1 MNIPPRSIRNN
12 PFVRI
17 LLMGFIVLLLQI
29 PIGLLFGIIS
39 ERQHSRDEAVSD
51 ITGTWGREQHFVGP
65 ILVVPY
71 NQHHSETSEDGRVKS
86 WTVVKQAVFLP
97 DELDVAADVQ
107 AETRY
112 RGIYEVPVYRASL
125 VLKGRFPRVDFL
137 GWDIAEAD
145 ILWDKASVN
154 VLLSD
159 VRALSSAS
167 DFVWGTRTVSLEPG
181 ALFGDRPGIHAA
193 LSRSD
198 LTGSAIPFS
207 VELKLNGS
215 GRISVAPAGSQTEF
229 SVASNWPDPSFGGS
243 WLPQEKSAIE
253 ASGFTSAWSVNLL
266 GRDYPQ
272 RWREGAEHLE
282 RLVGS
287 TMSVRFLSPVDPY
300 RMSFRSV
307 KYELLFLVLVF
318 MTFWIFEVLSG
329 VRLHPIQYLFCGIAM
344 CVFYLLEL
352 SLSEHLGFLLAYS
365 IAAGMVCALVV
376 GYCRAVLKT
385 RGRASIVGG
394 VLSLLYA
401 YLYMLLANQDFA
413 LLAGSVGVFAALSLV
428 MYLTRNVEW
437 SGGPNE
443 LEESES

>member
-1 MNIPPRSIRNN
+1 MKTPPRSIRNS

-39 ERQHSRDEAVSD
+39 ERQASRDEAVAD
-51 ITGTWGREQHFVGP
+51 ITGTWGREQHLVGP

-71 NQHHSETSEDGRVKS
+71 HQHHSELLADGRVKS
-86 WTVVKQAVFLP
+86 WIVTEQAVFLP
-97 DELDVAADVQ
+97 GALDVDVDAT

-112 RGIYEVPVYRASL
+112 RGIYEVPVYRAE
-125 VLKGRFPRVDFL
+125 VQLKGSFPKVDFS
-137 GWDIAEAD
+137 GWDIAESD

-154 VLLSD
+154 LLVSD
-159 VRALSSAS
+159 VRALSAAS
-167 DFVWGTRTVSLEPG
+167 ELAWGSRGVALEPG
-181 ALFGDRPGIHAA
+181 ALFGDRPGVHAS

-198 LTGSAIPFS
+198 LLASSASFS
-207 VELKLNGS
+207 VDLKLNGS
-215 GRISVAPAGSQTEF
+215 GRISAAPAGSQTEF
-229 SVASNWPDPSFGGS
+229 SVASNWPDPSFGGD
-243 WLPQEKSAIE
+243 WLPQEKSPIE
-253 ASGFTSAWSVNLL
+253 STGFTASWSVNLL
-266 GRDYPQ
+266 GRNYPQ
-272 RWREGAEHLE
+272 RWAAGAEHLGS
-282 RLVGS
+282 LVTS
-287 TMSVRFLSPVDPY
+287 TMSVRFLSSVDPY

-329 VRLHPIQYLFCGIAM
+329 VYLHPIQYLFCGVAM

-352 SLSEHLGFLLAYS
+352 SLSEHIGFLAAYTT
-365 IAAGMVCALVV
+365 AAGMVCALVV

-413 LLAGSVGVFAALSLV
+413 LLAGSVGLFAALALV

-437 SGGPNE
+437 GGSTGEPTD
-443 LEESES
+443 